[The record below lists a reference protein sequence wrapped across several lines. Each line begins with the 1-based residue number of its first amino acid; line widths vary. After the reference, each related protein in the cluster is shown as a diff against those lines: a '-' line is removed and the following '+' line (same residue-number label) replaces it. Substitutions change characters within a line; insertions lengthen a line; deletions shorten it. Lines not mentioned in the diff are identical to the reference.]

1 MSVIITVRLVVSST
15 LLGLF
20 STEGVAVNEEAAG
33 VTATT
38 GDTEDTEG
46 ASGEEGGD
54 GGDGDD
60 RFSRIVFVGSSLVS
74 FFVN

>member
-1 MSVIITVRLVVSST
+1 MSVIITAVVVVSST

-20 STEGVAVNEEAAG
+20 STDVVKVAAASAVAREG
-33 VTATT
+33 
-38 GDTEDTEG
+38 
-46 ASGEEGGD
+46 GEEGGD

-60 RFSRIVFVGSSLVS
+60 RFSRRVVVGSSLVS